1 MTKLP
6 SLLDQLQE
14 ASEPSSGVT
23 GTGSVHRVPAHLDVL
38 SLLADIDKTLAL
50 GLRSVGYRS
59 RLDLHP
65 RGDLIRMWASH
76 AGEWRAVH
84 PEYLYDSI
92 GVVRRWVT
100 RANNILMPDPQ
111 QIETR
116 AQPCPS
122 CDERRTPYRG
132 AGRPES
138 SKPPN
143 DVFEDTEIGPPP
155 TSTWRSTAAL
165 YSRIMNPHLEYLSE
179 ELQVEGGSGFWPFA
193 SGTVAQSAA
202 LVYQRLNRGIT
213 SSPRRRCMAARSH
226 SFSTDA
232 QAVHRLTFIDPTILT
247 LCG

>member
-122 CDERRTPYRG
+122 CDER
-132 AGRPES
+132 
-138 SKPPN
+138 
-143 DVFEDTEIGPPP
+143 
-155 TSTWRSTAAL
+155 TAMVWSDDLGERVQRASL
-165 YSRIMNPHLEYLSE
+165 YLDKTAM
-179 ELQVEGGSGFWPFA
+179 A
-193 SGTVAQSAA
+193 
-202 LVYQRLNRGIT
+202 VYC
-213 SSPRRRCMAARSH
+213 RRCGVRWPAPMWPLLCAMLEGRSSSDGARS
-226 SFSTDA
+226 A
-232 QAVHRLTFIDPTILT
+232 
-247 LCG
+247 C